1 MQRSMKLFFKYVS
14 LNMLGM
20 LGISFYILADTLF
33 IAQALGPVGIA
44 SLNLSIPAFGIIHG
58 FGLMLGLGGATR
70 YKILLSRHKTEQANR
85 VYSQTFLFAV
95 IMGLLFMVVGRFGAE
110 TIAQI
115 MGADAETMEMTTV
128 YLRTILTFAPFFVV
142 NNMLLSFV
150 RNDGDPSLAMYGMV
164 IGSIINV
171 ILDYIFIFPMQLG
184 MFGASLATSVS
195 PIISLLILAIH
206 FFKPVNQLKL
216 KVQKIEGWIIRDVTH
231 LGASAFIN
239 ELSASVVLF
248 AFNLIIFSLEGNNG
262 LAAYGIIANIAFVV
276 MALFAGVAQGAQ
288 PLISESYG
296 LQNLKQM
303 KQVLTLSL
311 ITTLVLSLLV
321 YGGTA
326 LFRDPIIAAFNSEGS
341 SHIAGMATNGLLLYF
356 IGFVFAGMNTI
367 LTSYFGATD
376 QPNRAL
382 AFSLLRGGLII
393 IPLALILSRLLGMNG
408 VWLSYVLTEA
418 LILLIIAI
426 VIDPNKRIRKGKPG
440 RLKIRRPRWMRIR

>member
-33 IAQALGPVGIA
+33 IAQALGSTGIA
-44 SLNLSIPAFGIIHG
+44 ALNLSIPAFGIIHG

-70 YKILLSRHKTEQANR
+70 YRILLSQNKIKESKR

-95 IMGLLFMVVGRFGAE
+95 IMGIIFMFIGMFGASPM
-110 TIAQI
+110 ARAL
-115 MGADAETMEMTTV
+115 GADAETFEMTSV

-164 IGSIINV
+164 IGSVINV

-195 PIISLLILAIH
+195 PIISLAILSIH
-206 FFKPVNQLKL
+206 FFRPTNQLKL
-216 KVQKIEGWIIRDVTH
+216 TFQKIEGWIVRDITY

-239 ELSASVVLF
+239 ELSASIVMF
-248 AFNLIIFSLEGNNG
+248 SFNTLIFTLEGNDG
-262 LAAYGIIANIAFVV
+262 LAAYGIITNIAFVV
-276 MALFAGVAQGAQ
+276 MSLFAGVAQGAQ
-288 PLISESYG
+288 PLLSESFG
-296 LQNLKQM
+296 LKNLKQM
-303 KQVLTLSL
+303 KQVLLLSL
-311 ITTLVLSLLV
+311 VTTLLVSLAV

-326 LFRDPIIAAFNSEGS
+326 LFTEQIISAFNSNQDT
-341 SHIAGMATNGLLLYF
+341 HIALMATHGLLIYF
-356 IGFVFAGMNTI
+356 AGFIFAGMNTI

-382 AFSLLRGGLII
+382 FFSLLRGGLII
-393 IPLALILSRLLGMNG
+393 IPLALVLSHYFGMIG
-408 VWLSYVLTEA
+408 VWSSYVITEA
-418 LILLIIAI
+418 LILVI
-426 VIDPNKRIRKGKPG
+426 VASIVNPNKRIKKA
-440 RLKIRRPRWMRIR
+440 KMK